1 MVIPLDLASMAS
13 SQASLS
19 ARDLSC
25 ADTTASS
32 AALPMP
38 KPPSNVRMPSA
49 VEKAYQEYLAVVSAA
64 REETAVVDPSTR
76 ETTNGK
82 PTCKD

>member
-1 MVIPLDLASMAS
+1 
-13 SQASLS
+13 
-19 ARDLSC
+19 
-25 ADTTASS
+25 
-32 AALPMP
+32 MP